1 MEKPLEASPLQLCL
15 ALPAPLAFLAF
26 LPLSLAALPP
36 LPPSFAAFFFLGGI
50 EEVRTQGFEPP
61 LCTRAAESRLAEPIW
76 ETPPLLSKE
85 MEFGLDKSLCGYQIV
100 ATNS

>member
-1 MEKPLEASPLQLCL
+1 MLGIAGAGGSDGEAARGFAFAAPCL

-61 LCTRAAESRLAEPIW
+61 FVYSRR
-76 ETPPLLSKE
+76 
-85 MEFGLDKSLCGYQIV
+85 
-100 ATNS
+100 